1 MDLNWQVRV
10 VGLVGEV
17 GVVLVVVGG
26 WDGWGG
32 QGGRG
37 GWVGWIGLGG
47 WGGWSGWGGWGAQ
60 GCQCPNSN
68 FCGQG
73 GQKLK
78 MSPYDGDEV
87 KPDQPRLVKSC
98 VTTYSVLLAP
108 SSLA

>member
-1 MDLNWQVRV
+1 M
-10 VGLVGEV
+10 
-17 GVVLVVVGG
+17 
-26 WDGWGG
+26 
-32 QGGRG
+32 
-37 GWVGWIGLGG
+37 GG

-87 KPDQPRLVKSC
+87 KPDQPRLVKSRPFIMRMDCC
-98 VTTYSVLLAP
+98 VLNKWLNF
-108 SSLA
+108 